1 MTEQLALRFPDGTRD
16 RIRALARPGETM
28 TNVVLRAL
36 DCLTTN
42 GDDVATDHQGNGL
55 QIQIDAL
62 AARVDALEGKPST
75 AHQRP
80 INETPERLAALERVR
95 RLRETGASFQ
105 QIASTL
111 NLEGIPTLSGRGQ
124 WQPGTV
130 GKLLGETAN
139 SRGNKA

>member
-62 AARVDALEGKPST
+62 AARVSALEGKPST
-75 AHQRP
+75 THQRP
-80 INETPERLAALERVR
+80 IDDSPERLAVLERVR
-95 RLRETGASFQ
+95 QLRETGASFQ
-105 QIASTL
+105 RIADTL
-111 NLEGIPTLSGRGQ
+111 NREGTPTLSGRGQ
-124 WQPGTV
+124 WRGGTV
-130 GKLLGETAN
+130 GKLLDATPCPLEDEA
-139 SRGNKA
+139 